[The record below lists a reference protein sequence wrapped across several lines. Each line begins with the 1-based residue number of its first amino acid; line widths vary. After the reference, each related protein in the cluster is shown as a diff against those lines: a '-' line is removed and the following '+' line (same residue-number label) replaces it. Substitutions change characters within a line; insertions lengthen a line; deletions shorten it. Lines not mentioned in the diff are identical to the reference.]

1 MLLIIPALLVGEDVA
16 MEEEND
22 DRVEAEILPR
32 YHPPP
37 TYHDFITN
45 PTIIA
50 DTQSWFHTGLLLSS
64 DDE

>member
-1 MLLIIPALLVGEDVA
+1 MLILPPLLVGEDVA

-37 TYHDFITN
+37 TT
-45 PTIIA
+45 T
-50 DTQSWFHTGLLLSS
+50 SS
-64 DDE
+64 LTPPS